1 MRDPAAASCPR
12 ALSLLILSG
21 GLLIAFS
28 TFAFADC
35 GRASV
40 RIFGTTGE
48 RISACQALDEVLLYF
63 SANGHEVDPNLV
75 VRFKPSVYVRTEN
88 PRTDLDELV
97 SLRGSYAATVS
108 EIQILSSTS
117 LSFERRQWGLSWNA
131 AMAYSILEHEMVHSV
146 IIQIMGTRYVKLPH
160 AWHEALAYAVQI
172 DLMPLH
178 LREEVLALYPTEEG
192 FTNTLQINEIVY
204 GFDPDAFA
212 VAAYHTYRKGGRIEF
227 LNRAINFELDMIDV
241 NDLP

>member
-1 MRDPAAASCPR
+1 MGYPAAASCRR
-12 ALSLLILSG
+12 AWSLPIASG
-21 GLLIAFS
+21 ALLIAFS

-35 GRASV
+35 DRASV
-40 RIFGTTGE
+40 RIFGTTDE
-48 RISACQALDEVLLYF
+48 RLSACQALDEVLLYF
-63 SANGHEVDPNLV
+63 NANGHEVDTDLV
-75 VRFKPSVYVRTEN
+75 VRFEPSVYVRTESSRAN
-88 PRTDLDELV
+88 LDELV
-97 SLRGSYAATVS
+97 SVGGSYGATIN

-117 LSFERRQWGLSWNA
+117 LSFERRPWGLSWDA

-146 IIQIMGTRYVKLPH
+146 IIRIMGMRYQKLPH

-172 DLMPLH
+172 DLMPSH

-192 FTNTLQINEIVY
+192 FANTLQINEIVY